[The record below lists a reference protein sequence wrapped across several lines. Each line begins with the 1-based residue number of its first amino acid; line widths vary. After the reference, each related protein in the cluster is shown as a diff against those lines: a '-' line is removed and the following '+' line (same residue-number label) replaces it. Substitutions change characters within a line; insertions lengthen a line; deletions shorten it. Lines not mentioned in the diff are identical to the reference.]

1 LKEDTK
7 FKINILS
14 LKIMPSDRVQKKI
27 TNYME
32 ILGGENAKKCVGY
45 VENTLDYAE
54 ISTVIKTDNKVR
66 TTVKRKTLQSLTHSA
81 F

>member
-1 LKEDTK
+1 LKEDIK
-7 FKINILS
+7 YKINILS

-32 ILGGENAKKCVGY
+32 ILGGKNAKKCVSY

-81 F
+81 S